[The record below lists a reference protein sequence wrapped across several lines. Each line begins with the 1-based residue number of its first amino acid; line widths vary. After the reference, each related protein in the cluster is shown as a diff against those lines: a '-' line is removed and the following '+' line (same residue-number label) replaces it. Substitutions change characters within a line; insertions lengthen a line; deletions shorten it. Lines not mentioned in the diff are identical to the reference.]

1 MARATS
7 HSAHLGSAQPDGLVT
22 STSATLTPAAAAAA
36 VTAPILFFD
45 GECGVCDRAIRFAMS
60 HDTRGRLYAATLA
73 GETARVALEPFAA
86 MLVDVDST
94 VLYRPAA
101 PSRAASVQIHSDA
114 ALSVLRLLGG
124 GWALL
129 GNLGLIVPRWI
140 RDSAYKAFAKR
151 RFRFFGHVEACQLW
165 PPAWRT
171 RILP

>member
-1 MARATS
+1 MTAT
-7 HSAHLGSAQPDGLVT
+7 G
-22 STSATLTPAAAAAA
+22 ATLSPSVTAAA

-45 GECGVCDRAIRFAMS
+45 GECGFCDRAIRFAMS
-60 HDTRGRLYAATLA
+60 HDRQGRFYAATLA
-73 GETARVALEPFAA
+73 GETARGALLPFAA
-86 MLVDVDST
+86 MLVNVDST
-94 VLYRPAA
+94 VLYLPAT
-101 PSRAASVQIHSDA
+101 PGRAASVQIHSDA

-151 RFRFFGHVEACQLW
+151 RFRFFGRVEACQLW
-165 PPAWRT
+165 PPAWRA